1 MVTDIMDSSITQ
13 RLRGLAQAAAPGDR
27 LPSVRELMREW
38 RVSPVTVQRALD
50 TLAREGVLEAKPG
63 RGTFVTLREAAP
75 AAMADFGWQSLVL
88 GPAQDMLNGL
98 ASLGRP
104 VPGEARQL
112 QAGYLPDAL
121 QPGALLAAAAGRALR
136 RPGVW
141 DRMPPQGSDAL
152 RAWFAAGT
160 DGAFTAREV
169 TVCAGSQIAISTIF
183 RALARPGDPVLMES
197 PTYFGAIAAARAAG
211 LRPVPVP
218 TDADGVRPDL
228 LDAAFERSGARLFY
242 CQPRYA
248 NPTGTVLPPER
259 RAAILAI
266 AAARNA
272 FVLED
277 DWAHDFA
284 LGTGPALP
292 PMAAADQHGHVVYI
306 RSLTKCT
313 APGLRIG
320 ALCARGPALERLR
333 AVRLVD
339 DFFVSGLLQETALQ
353 LVTAAAWPR
362 HLRSLRAALRRNRDL
377 LAGAL
382 QRHLGS
388 DCALAVPE
396 GGLHLWLRLPRGRS
410 DADAA
415 AQALARGVLV
425 TPGRHAFPAEPPAGY
440 LRLSYAM
447 VEAEWVDEAAAAVA
461 AAAIAPGEAG

>member
-1 MVTDIMDSSITQ
+1 
-13 RLRGLAQAAAPGDR
+13 
-27 LPSVRELMREW
+27 MREW

-50 TLAREGVLEAKPG
+50 ILAREGVLEAKPG
-63 RGTFVTLREAAP
+63 RGTFVAFREVP
-75 AAMADFGWQSLVL
+75 LAAMADFGWQSLVL

-98 ASLGRP
+98 DASNRAP
-104 VPGEARQL
+104 PGEARQL
-112 QAGYLPDAL
+112 QAGYLPCAL

-141 DRMPPQGSDAL
+141 ARMPSQGSEPL

-160 DGAFTAREV
+160 GGAFTAREV
-169 TVCAGSQIAISTIF
+169 TICAGSQIAISTIF

-218 TDADGVRPDL
+218 TDAEGVRPDL
-228 LDAAFERSGARLFY
+228 LDAAFDRSGARLFY

-259 RAAILAI
+259 RAAVLAI

-272 FVLED
+272 FVVED

-284 LGTGPALP
+284 LGPGPGLP
-292 PMAAADQHGHVVYI
+292 PMAAADQDGHVVYI
-306 RSLTKCT
+306 RSLTKCA

-339 DFFVSGLLQETALQ
+339 DFFVTGLLQETALQ

-362 HLRSLRAALRRNRDL
+362 HLRSLQAALRRNRDL
-377 LAGAL
+377 LAAAL
-382 QRHLGS
+382 QRRLGPGQ
-388 DCALAVPE
+388 APVVPQ
-396 GGLHLWLRLPRGRS
+396 GGLHLWLRLQHGRS

-415 AQALARGVLV
+415 AHTAAQGVLV
-425 TPGRHAFPAEPPAGY
+425 TPGRHAFPAEPPAGF

-447 VEAEWVDEAAAAVA
+447 VEAGWVDEAAAIVA
-461 AAAIAPGEAG
+461 AAAAE